1 MTTGVG
7 MYRSVGAASSR
18 VKTALFEQITT
29 ALAADVVGV
38 DIAFGF
44 RWPAQYPDE
53 VAVTAVRATD
63 VGEGTVSPERR
74 RQVEVSVDVSIVS
87 FRVTDDERVP
97 HDRAYGL
104 LDVIDAHLREDPTLD
119 GAALWCLSDDLA
131 SDGATHEEEAQE
143 GRICEVSVTFAARV
157 IVTR

>member
-1 MTTGVG
+1 
-7 MYRSVGAASSR
+7 MYRSIGAASSR
-18 VKTALFEQITT
+18 VKAALHEQITA
-29 ALAADVVGV
+29 ALAAADETEV

-74 RQVEVSVDVSIVS
+74 RQVLVSVDVSIVS

-97 HDRAYGL
+97 HERAYGL
-104 LDVIDAHLREDPTLD
+104 LDVIDAHLREGPTLG
-119 GAALWCLSDDLA
+119 GAALWCMSDDLA
-131 SDGATHEEEAQE
+131 SDGATHEEESEE